1 MIAFLVAPVSCWF
14 QRDSLFN
21 PSQRVGPMFPGYF
34 HFRQVLAVTRTESQ
48 PLAQGGVGRD
58 IAQRL
63 VDFLERHRRQP
74 QGVFVFEN
82 GLGGSGTRPGHRFL
96 YKFWGMADE
105 QLLPLLVQH
114 LDNVPSD
121 VVAEPVIVVLHPV
134 EELVDSLNA
143 ISGAAM
149 TGV

>member
-48 PLAQGGVGRD
+48 PLAQGGVGRN

-63 VDFLERHRRQP
+63 VDFFERQRRKAKS
-74 QGVFVFEN
+74 VFVLKY
-82 GLGGSGTRPGHRFL
+82 GLGGTGTPAGHRL
-96 YKFWGMADE
+96 LDKLTEMADE
-105 QLLPLLVQH
+105 QFLPFLIQR
-114 LDNVPSD
+114 LDNVPFD
-121 VVAEPVIVVLHPV
+121 VVAE
-134 EELVDSLNA
+134 S
-143 ISGAAM
+143 
-149 TGV
+149 